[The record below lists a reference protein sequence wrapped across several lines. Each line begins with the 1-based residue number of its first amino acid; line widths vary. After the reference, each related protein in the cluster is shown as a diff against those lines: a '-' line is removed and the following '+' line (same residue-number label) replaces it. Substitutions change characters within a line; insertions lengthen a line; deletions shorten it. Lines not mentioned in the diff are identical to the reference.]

1 MDTGVYIVDA
11 VQTQHCEKITETIPE
26 MAFGLVK
33 RLLDRNGIERSEIG
47 TMISSSSDYW
57 QGISCS
63 NSYYYDSAGANLKS
77 GSKAAEDSALG
88 FIYGVMRILSGQYR
102 TALVVTLNKCS
113 EAPSMHTLTNI
124 GTDPFFQRP
133 IGLNEAI
140 VGALQARMY
149 MDRFGLSENH
159 LAQVV
164 KKNLANAQKNPN
176 SHRSGT
182 YSEDELLSFPIMAS
196 PLREIDVPN
205 TSDGGCAVLLAEE
218 ETAKEL
224 TQTPIRVQGLGWSVN
239 STFLGDQNLLEGSL
253 GKAAKMACRSANIK
267 NPFNEID
274 LAEICETTSFHEI
287 LWTEQLG
294 FFAAGKG
301 GKFLQDGVTS
311 IDGDLPVNPSGGL
324 MGANPYVARGLI
336 RIAEAAIQLKG
347 EAGKHQVARANR
359 ALAHGVHGLGG
370 HLHTV
375 VILGK

>member
-1 MDTGVYIVDA
+1 VDTSVYIVDA
-11 VQTQHCEKITETIPE
+11 VQTQHCEKNTETVQE

-47 TMISSSSDYW
+47 TMVSSSSDYW

-88 FIYGVMRILSGQYR
+88 FHYGVMRILSGQYK
-102 TALVVTLNKCS
+102 TALVVSLNKCS
-113 EAPSMHTLTNI
+113 EAPSMHTLSNI
-124 GTDPFFQRP
+124 GTDPFFQRS
-133 IGLNEAI
+133 IGLNETI

-149 MDRFGLSENH
+149 MDRFGLSEND

-164 KKNLANAQKNPN
+164 KKNMANAQKNPN
-176 SHRSGT
+176 SHRGGT
-182 YSEDELLSFPIMAS
+182 YSDDDLLSFPIMAS

-205 TSDGGCAVLLAEE
+205 TSDGGCAVLLAAEAI
-218 ETAKEL
+218 AKEL
-224 TQTPIRVQGLGWSVN
+224 TQTPIRVQGLGWCVN
-239 STFLGDQNLLEGSL
+239 STFLGDQNLLEGTL
-253 GKAAKMACRSANIK
+253 GKAAKMAYRSANIK
-267 NPFNEID
+267 NPFSEID

-311 IDGDLPVNPSGGL
+311 MDGDL
-324 MGANPYVARGLI
+324 Y
-336 RIAEAAIQLKG
+336 E
-347 EAGKHQVARANR
+347 
-359 ALAHGVHGLGG
+359 
-370 HLHTV
+370 
-375 VILGK
+375 